1 MALIPR
7 GTHTRTI
14 ARAALIAALTLAVAA
29 PAALAGKPVTGP
41 SANFPYAFPAGAPCT
56 NAVVFENTSINS
68 RDSAFDPARDGS
80 WRLLTRGSAV
90 SQAVDQE
97 TGAVYAMRGGYR
109 FQVTFAADG
118 SFRVDGA
125 GTDIIAWYFPG
136 DDSDL
141 PPGLWDV
148 DGRITEWY
156 AADGSFLKA
165 TFDGHAT
172 DICAA
177 LED

>member
-1 MALIPR
+1 MATP
-7 GTHTRTI
+7 TR
-14 ARAALIAALTLAVAA
+14 RSRLAALIVGSANLLASLALA

-41 SANFPYAFPAGAPCT
+41 SANVPYVFAAGAPCT

-68 RDSAFDPARDGS
+68 RDSAFDPSRDGS
-80 WRLLTRGSAV
+80 WRLLARGSAV
-90 SQAVDQE
+90 SQVVDQE

-109 FQVTFAADG
+109 FLVTFAPDG
-118 SFRVDGA
+118 SFRVDGD

-141 PPGLWDV
+141 GPGLWDT
-148 DGRITEWY
+148 DGHVTEWY
-156 AADGSFLKA
+156 AADGTFLKA
-165 TFDGHAT
+165 TFSGHAT